1 MKSMSVFL
9 STAVRVLFSSNLH
22 QNIGLRR
29 NTSDTHGIRQ
39 RRTRPMG

>member
-9 STAVRVLFSSNLH
+9 STAVRVLFSNLH